1 MGMHVC
7 GSQRGGGE
15 RERESA
21 RARESESECERERER
36 ERERQ
41 CARAPHL
48 PVEVSLFSGIV
59 KQCKYHHILLLYPL
73 LSLFLHVFVL

>member
-7 GSQRGGGE
+7 DSQRGGGE
-15 RERESA
+15 RESA
-21 RARESESECERERER
+21 RERER
-36 ERERQ
+36 EREERER
-41 CARAPHL
+41 ARAPHL

-73 LSLFLHVFVL
+73 LSLFLHVLVL